1 MTELHFLSI
10 ILLSVSSSLDNF
22 GVGISYGLRNVCIP
36 MYLNLFIACVN
47 SSGTL
52 LAMLFGAGISGFMRP
67 STAGYAGAFLLIGA
81 GSWIFLMEL
90 RKKETQKSSPP
101 APSGRAPIREGGML
115 TRVYSFIDDP
125 FAAGFLCSG
134 KVTMREAAILASA
147 LTLSNV
153 STGIAAGMLGYS
165 LALTTAAAFIFNVL
179 AISAGQRI
187 GRFSRAGMIKDI
199 SGVTSGLLLVLIGLY
214 EIAG

>member
-1 MTELHFLSI
+1 MMELQLLSI

-36 MYLNLFIACVN
+36 MYLNLFIACAN

-52 LAMLFGAGISGFMRP
+52 LAMLFGSRISGSLQP
-67 STAGYAGAFLLIGA
+67 SAAGYVGAFLLIGA

-90 RKKETQKSSPP
+90 RKRGTQESSSPV
-101 APSGRAPIREGGML
+101 PSERTPIRKGGMV
-115 TRVYSFIDDP
+115 TRVYSLIDDP

-134 KVTMREAAILASA
+134 KVTIREASILASA
-147 LTLSNV
+147 LTLSNI

-165 LALTTAAAFIFNVL
+165 LAITTTAAFAFNVL
-179 AISAGQRI
+179 AISTGQKI
-187 GRFSRAGMIKDI
+187 GRFSRAGMIKEI
-199 SGVTSGLLLVLIGLY
+199 SGATSGLLLVLIGLY